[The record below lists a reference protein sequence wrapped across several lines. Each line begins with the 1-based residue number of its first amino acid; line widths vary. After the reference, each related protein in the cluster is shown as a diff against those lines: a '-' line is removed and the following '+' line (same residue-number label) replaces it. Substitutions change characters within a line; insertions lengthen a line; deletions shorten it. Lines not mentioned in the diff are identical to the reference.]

1 MATTPSSKDAARIKA
16 QELRE
21 RQAQK
26 ERKTRAIIIAGVGT
40 LLALAIIAVIWVV
53 NSARSNED
61 NQVMTGEF
69 TPIVVSSKGVG
80 VADPNAPVVRE
91 YFDYSCHA
99 CANVDVLLGSK
110 LWESV
115 KDGEI
120 SLELVPVEVVRM
132 PWHYAMTSAA
142 YLVSQEEPD
151 KFEQLHHASSEFFK
165 SQFDGGD
172 GSVIQD
178 EAASLA
184 KVKELAT
191 QVGVSQAV
199 VDKISLDGAKGVLEA
214 NTTEWKDSQV
224 EGREKLGTPE
234 FVTGGKAVQL
244 SGQTADELVN
254 SILTAAKGE

>member
-1 MATTPSSKDAARIKA
+1 MAKTPSSKDAARIKA

-21 RQAQK
+21 RQAKK
-26 ERKTRAIIIAGVGT
+26 ERKTRAIIIAVVGT

-53 NSARSNED
+53 NSTRSND
-61 NQVMTGEF
+61 SNQVASGEF

-80 VADPNAPVVRE
+80 VADANAPVVRE

-99 CANVDVLLGSK
+99 CANMDVALGAK

-115 KDGEI
+115 KAGEI
-120 SLELVPVEVVRM
+120 SLELVPVDVVRM

-142 YLVSQEEPD
+142 YLVSQEEPE

-165 SQFDGGD
+165 SQFDSGD

-178 EAASLA
+178 EAASLT

-191 QVGVSQAV
+191 QAGVSKAV
-199 VDKISLDGAKGVLEA
+199 VDRISLEGAKGVLEA
-214 NTTEWKDSQV
+214 NTTEWKESEV
-224 EGREKLGTPE
+224 EGRESLGTPE
-234 FVTGGKAVQL
+234 FVTGGKAVHL
-244 SGQTADELVN
+244 NGETVDELLN
-254 SILTAAKGE
+254 SILSAAKGE

>member
-16 QELRE
+16 QELRQQQE
-21 RQAQK
+21 QK
-26 ERKTRAIIIAGVGT
+26 ERKTRAIIIAVVGT

-61 NQVMTGEF
+61 QVMTGEF

-120 SLELVPVEVVRM
+120 SLELVPVDVVRM
-132 PWHYAMTSAA
+132 PWHYAMASAS

-151 KFEQLHHASSEFFK
+151 KFEQLHHASYEFFK

-199 VDKISLDGAKGVLEA
+199 VDKISLDGAKGILEA

-244 SGQTADELVN
+244 SGQTADELVD

>member
-1 MATTPSSKDAARIKA
+1 MAITPSSKDAARIKA
-16 QELRE
+16 QEMRQQ
-21 RQAQK
+21 QAQK
-26 ERKTRAIIIAGVGT
+26 ERKTRAIIIAVVGT

-61 NQVMTGEF
+61 QVMTGEF